1 MAIRVKTKWHKGGQ
15 RDPKELGSALAV
27 TVWRTSYDSLNNL
40 FKKDYAIQSREHAFF
55 MLAEYIAFLVHYI
68 DRIAYDTIDDETRAG
83 VIQEMALRLTD
94 YMETEVA
101 GPGGDKEVRDSFIRR
116 MNDRLTNY
124 ATFEYDGD
132 KPEYAC
138 LRYFALKLMEVM
150 EKQDQLWIIDQMIE
164 IEIPD
169 LLKLVRKTVNGLL
182 VADEA
187 GEGDMIHV

>member
-27 TVWRTSYDSLNNL
+27 TVWRASYDSLNNL
-40 FKKDYAIQSREHAFF
+40 FKKEYAIQSREHAFF

-68 DRIAYDTIDDETRAG
+68 DRIAYDMIDDETRAG
-83 VIQEMALRLTD
+83 VIQEMALHLTD
-94 YMETEVA
+94 YMEAEVA
-101 GPGGDKEVRDSFIRR
+101 GPEGDKEVRDSFIRR

-169 LLKLVRKTVNGLL
+169 LLKLVRKTVNGML
-182 VADEA
+182 VTDEE